1 MKAMLNNKNTQH
13 EIYEKDRAILSY
25 LQDIKLEH
33 HENDFGFDLTFIFEK
48 NSYFNQT
55 ELTKRFFMEHQQS
68 IERAEGTAIEWKD
81 PSCDVTKTKKKKGK
95 GKKKSTVVVK

>member
-1 MKAMLNNKNTQH
+1 MKALLNNKNTQH

-33 HENDFGFDLTFIFEK
+33 HESDFGFELTFIFEK

-55 ELTKRFFMEHQQS
+55 ELKKRFFMEHQQS
-68 IERAEGTAIEWKD
+68 VERAEGTVIEWKD